1 MNHGIDKEYQSGKHQ
16 TVHNIKQPFPRNQKQ
31 AQIELPNNS
40 GIVIH
45 ILNILLFDQ
54 PPQRTYTPCFLCIPV
69 IICKIWRKEIVNSNC
84 NHTSDQD
91 EIKKCFPVFLQ
102 KFCHSHFST
111 NIFLSILARITPILQ
126 FLRGLTP
133 FRFNVTI
140 YRYIICRYIKLLS
153 YTNQRRPE

>member
-54 PPQRTYTPCFLCIPV
+54 PPQRTCTPCFLCIPV

-102 KFCHSHFST
+102 NSVILISPQTYFYLFST
-111 NIFLSILARITPILQ
+111 STFLTNATPHIS
-126 FLRGLTP
+126 P
-133 FRFNVTI
+133 
-140 YRYIICRYIKLLS
+140 
-153 YTNQRRPE
+153 